1 MPLKVFKDGKF
12 SRIATPGNPPITF
25 VDGAK
30 KRLVKGVTFING
42 EKRILWDV
50 TSRVVIDTIP
60 LPYNNGS
67 PALASVMWVNFNK
80 LIATYFPGGYTM
92 ERASNVY
99 EFDISNPQNATYVD
113 SYTLGQ
119 RSIITAPIEEVGN
132 TIYYSAYNPWFEGV
146 HNIYYKSAIAY
157 RIAISPA
164 GEITVP
170 ESKTFYEGAPI
181 NKYYD
186 VDLSA
191 KIDSGWLSFEYKN
204 NKKPNVRLDGA
215 LKYQIDASTQ
225 ALIPPGAGDS
235 ACLVKIT
242 GASVL
247 GPMNGNATETTCQI
261 YTDSD
266 YTSAGFN
273 TKGKINTVL
282 FDKEKSLFVIG
293 TSAADSYNGS
303 FEIYDTNY
311 ELQYRVEATETNK
324 RIYRVLGRIND
335 YYYVLN
341 LPYDKNSTEQKGFL
355 DVYSKTGKHTTLDL
369 PNIIDNFYDARWS
382 KTAITPIVSRTGY
395 LATLVDK
402 NLVRIL
408 GV

>member
-60 LPYNNGS
+60 LPYNNYL
-67 PALASVMWVNFNK
+67 PAIASVMWVNLNK
-80 LIATYFPGGYTM
+80 LIATYIPSNSSTNF
-92 ERASNVY
+92 NVY
-99 EFDISNPQNATYVD
+99 EFDISNPQNATYVE
-113 SYTLGQ
+113 SYDIG
-119 RSIITAPIEEVGN
+119 RGNIITAPIEEVGN
-132 TIYYSAYNPWFEGV
+132 TIYYYVFNTPYQRGKTVYASAMTR
-146 HNIYYKSAIAY
+146 
-157 RIAISPA
+157 RIVISSA
-164 GEITVP
+164 GEITIP
-170 ESKTFYEGAPI
+170 ESKTFYTAHPFPLP
-181 NKYYD
+181 YY

-191 KIDSGWLSFEYKN
+191 KIDSGWLSFGYKN
-204 NKKPNVRLDGA
+204 GEKPNVRLDGA

-225 ALIPPGAGDS
+225 SLIPGRGDS

-242 GASVL
+242 GTSIL

-261 YTDSD
+261 YTDSG

-311 ELQYRVEATETNK
+311 KLQYRVEATETNK

-341 LPYDKNSTEQKGFL
+341 LPYDKNATEQKGFL

-369 PNIIDNFYDARWS
+369 PNIIDNFYDARWT